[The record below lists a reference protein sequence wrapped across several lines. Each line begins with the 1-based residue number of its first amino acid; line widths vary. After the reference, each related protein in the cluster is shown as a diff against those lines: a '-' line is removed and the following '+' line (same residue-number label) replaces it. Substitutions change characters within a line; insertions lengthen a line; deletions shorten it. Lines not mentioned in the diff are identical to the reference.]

1 MNICCLKQL
10 CKEKWCSKNMNPNSL
25 GNQTKVNCLEVGN
38 TEKDTQVYIH
48 GCGEVENLRIYQN
61 LSVEVTLPLE
71 QEEAT

>member
-1 MNICCLKQL
+1 
-10 CKEKWCSKNMNPNSL
+10 MNPNSL
-25 GNQTKVNCLEVGN
+25 GNQIKVNCLEVGN

-61 LSVEVTLPLE
+61 LPVEVTLPLE